1 MSDPPVSFLSVLRH
15 QSIRYGLVVIALLI
29 PALLALDRQTPPVLD
44 RARQTSALVL
54 DGQNRI
60 LRSFTTAQG
69 TWRLPTQP
77 DGVDPLYLRMLLA
90 YEDRRF
96 PSHPGVDPLAVVR
109 ATGQWLTHGRIVSG
123 ASTLTMQTARLLE
136 PHPRTLTG
144 KFGEMLRALQLEWRY
159 GKEEILSFYLTL
171 APYGG
176 NLEGVRAAALAW
188 FGKEPVRL
196 TAAEAA
202 LLVALPQ
209 SPSRWRPDR
218 FPDRARA
225 ARDKVLQRMEQVGV
239 LTRQQMEEARQEPL
253 PSRRRSLPFIAPHL
267 AGRLLSAQP
276 DTMLHRTFID
286 RGLQQNLETLARQ
299 QQSALEPYRS
309 MAVLVVANRDRR
321 VLAYVGASDF
331 FDARRAG
338 QVDMI
343 RAIRSPGST
352 LKPLIYGF
360 GFDDLLIHPET
371 LIDDAPTR
379 FGGYSPGNFHHTYAG
394 QLTVREALQ
403 QSLNIPAVAVLEQVG
418 PARVAARLREVGLP
432 LYWNAAHPQPGL
444 PLVLGGVGM
453 SLEELVT
460 LYVGL
465 ANGGEIAPLR
475 FGPADPD
482 EPGRAVLTG
491 AACWYLADIL
501 RSAPPPQNVLTPNS
515 LAWPRA
521 IAYKTG
527 TSYGFRDAWA
537 LGFDPDYTVGVW
549 VGRPDGS
556 PSPGYYGRNTAAPLL
571 FRIFDL
577 LPAPAT
583 PPTAPPAGVWQVSRD
598 QLPERLR
605 YFHTHPALDITGA
618 PPLSITFPMTGSMVE
633 LPSQNGGLAELPLT
647 AKGGVKP
654 LRWLVNGRPL
664 AGSSWRRDAFWSPDG
679 EGLARITVLDQSGQ
693 SASAEVWIGRSQ

>member
-1 MSDPPVSFLSVLRH
+1 M
-15 QSIRYGLVVIALLI
+15 IALLI

>member
-444 PLVLGGVGM
+444 PLVLGGGH
-453 SLEELVT
+453 
-460 LYVGL
+460 
-465 ANGGEIAPLR
+465 
-475 FGPADPD
+475 
-482 EPGRAVLTG
+482 EPGRISDAVCRSCQRRRNC
-491 AACWYLADIL
+491 AAAV
-501 RSAPPPQNVLTPNS
+501 RS
-515 LAWPRA
+515 
-521 IAYKTG
+521 
-527 TSYGFRDAWA
+527 
-537 LGFDPDYTVGVW
+537 
-549 VGRPDGS
+549 
-556 PSPGYYGRNTAAPLL
+556 
-571 FRIFDL
+571 
-577 LPAPAT
+577 
-583 PPTAPPAGVWQVSRD
+583 
-598 QLPERLR
+598 
-605 YFHTHPALDITGA
+605 
-618 PPLSITFPMTGSMVE
+618 
-633 LPSQNGGLAELPLT
+633 
-647 AKGGVKP
+647 
-654 LRWLVNGRPL
+654 
-664 AGSSWRRDAFWSPDG
+664 RR
-679 EGLARITVLDQSGQ
+679 SG
-693 SASAEVWIGRSQ
+693 